1 MRKVKRILATVMVAV
16 FTLTIVACGA
26 KQTEAVDDMA
36 AVRGIDEDTDTIYID
51 DEAIALADSAT
62 SSETALAAAN
72 AAFNLVNQKRA
83 AAGLSTLA
91 WSDKLSAA
99 ALVRAQELV
108 SLFSHDRPNGTAWY
122 TVDSTVMFG
131 ENLAKLYYTGDAVVD
146 AWMASPT
153 HAANIMDGGFKT
165 VGIAVYQ
172 AENGNWYWAQ
182 EFGY

>member
-1 MRKVKRILATVMVAV
+1 MKKFNRVIATVLVTVLA
-16 FTLTIVACGA
+16 LTTVACGE
-26 KQTEAVDDMA
+26 KKVKSVDDMA

-51 DEAIALADSAT
+51 DEAIALAGEAT
-62 SSETALAAAN
+62 SSEAALAAASV
-72 AAFNLVNQKRA
+72 AFDLVNQKRT
-83 AAGLSTLA
+83 AAGLGALA
-91 WSDKLSAA
+91 WSDALTSA

-122 TVDSTVMFG
+122 TVDSSVMYG
-131 ENLAKLYYTGDAVVD
+131 ENLAKLYYTGDSVVD

-165 VGIAVYQ
+165 CGIAVFQ
-172 AENGNWYWAQ
+172 ADNGNWYWAQ